1 MSYHASIQSETHDIS
16 KAEPDSCI
24 VCMEDVWASYDA
36 RSTTIRE
43 INMRVSA
50 GSNYAIVGKSGSGK
64 STLLKIMNG
73 LMMPNRGTIMVDSH
87 RPDQHNRKFQ
97 SAMARIGYIPQSLG
111 LVRNS
116 SVLDNVMIGALPRM
130 GALQSLL
137 KRYSEEDVAE
147 ARRILEMVG
156 LSGKESRK
164 AYMLSGGE
172 KRRVA
177 IARAFMQNPRI
188 LLADEIVSEL
198 DSVTSRDIMDLVAV
212 MQRDTGLT
220 AIMIHHDMGLAL
232 EYADR
237 VAVMQEGRKIMEMG
251 IDHDHVRILDFQSG
265 NLTTQEILEMY
276 DDSQK

>member
-1 MSYHASIQSETHDIS
+1 MPHHTSIQSETRDIG
-16 KAEPDSCI
+16 KAEPNRCI
-24 VCMEDVWASYDA
+24 IYMENVWASYDV
-36 RSTTIRE
+36 RNTTIQE

-73 LMMPNRGTIMVDSH
+73 LMMPSRGTIMVDGH
-87 RPDQHNRKFQ
+87 RPDQRNGKFRNV
-97 SAMARIGYIPQSLG
+97 MARIGYIPQSLG

-130 GALQSLL
+130 GVLQSLL
-137 KRYSEEDVAE
+137 KKYSEADMAE

-156 LSGKESRK
+156 LSGKENRK

-198 DSVTSRDIMDLVAV
+198 DSVTSRDIMELVSA
-212 MQRDTGLT
+212 MQKDTGLT
-220 AIMIHHDMGLAL
+220 AIMIHHDTNLAL

-251 IDHDHVRILDFQSG
+251 IDHDHILDFQSG